1 MATLTADVQIKVL
14 STVMDGHICD
24 VERARMQL
32 EDQRSHAL
40 RATHQLIEEVSYIQ
54 SHLYNS
60 RLLNTHVYMAACDAL
75 EILDPGDPA
84 NYD

>member
-14 STVMDGHICD
+14 STVVDGYIFD

-32 EDQRSHAL
+32 EDQRSHAI
-40 RATHQLIEEVSYIQ
+40 RATAQLIEEVSYIQ
-54 SHLYNS
+54 SHLYSS
-60 RLLNTHVYMAACDAL
+60 RVRYTQVYMAACDAL

>member
-1 MATLTADVQIKVL
+1 MTTLTAHVQNLVL
-14 STVMDGHICD
+14 TTVVDGYICD

-32 EDQRSHAL
+32 EDQRSHAI
-40 RATHQLIEEVSYIQ
+40 RATDKLIEEVSYIQ
-54 SHLYNS
+54 SLLYS
-60 RLLNTHVYMAACDAL
+60 AGLRNTQVYMAACDAL